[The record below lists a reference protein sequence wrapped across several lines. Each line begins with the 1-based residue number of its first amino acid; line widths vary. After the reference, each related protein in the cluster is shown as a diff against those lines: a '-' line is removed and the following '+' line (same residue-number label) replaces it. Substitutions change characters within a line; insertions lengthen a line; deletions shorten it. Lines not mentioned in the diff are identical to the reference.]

1 MSKTIIKE
9 VPPEQTNAEWY
20 FDGDC
25 FNENSGDYNN
35 TIFILTLDHYHM
47 YPCCVNVKE
56 FKNIQSEIGNIVY
69 EVNEGIGYGYKNVK
83 EIMKDYKLKYNP
95 KNAHKLKEIADD
107 GDYEDSEVI
116 AKYMTLKTGKKW
128 GVSISTGYCQGDFV
142 EVIYCT
148 ENYTDKDVAIFGDM
162 ANGCFKEFGVIDL
175 DDDGNEIDSCYG
187 YYVADSETYD
197 PTEIKRLVCKWS
209 GADFETT
216 ELHMCGSCHTVT
228 TYDYDVY

>member
-1 MSKTIIKE
+1 MKTIIRE

-35 TIFILTLDHYHM
+35 TIFILSLEHRSL
-47 YPCCVNVKE
+47 YPCCLNQEEYKRLQREMDNV
-56 FKNIQSEIGNIVY
+56 FYAVS
-69 EVNEGIGYGYKNVK
+69 NEIGYGYKNVK
-83 EIMKDYKLKYNP
+83 EIMHDYKLPYNP
-95 KNAHKLKEIADD
+95 KNAHELKILSEEYKHEAEIVAR
-107 GDYEDSEVI
+107 YLTI
-116 AKYMTLKTGKKW
+116 KTGKKW
-128 GVSISTGYCQGDFV
+128 DVGSSCGYSQGDYV

-162 ANGCFKEFGVIDL
+162 ANGCFKEFCVIDL

-187 YYVADSETYD
+187 YYVADSETWD
-197 PTEIKRLVCKWS
+197 PTEIKKIVCKWS
-209 GADFETT
+209 GADFDTT